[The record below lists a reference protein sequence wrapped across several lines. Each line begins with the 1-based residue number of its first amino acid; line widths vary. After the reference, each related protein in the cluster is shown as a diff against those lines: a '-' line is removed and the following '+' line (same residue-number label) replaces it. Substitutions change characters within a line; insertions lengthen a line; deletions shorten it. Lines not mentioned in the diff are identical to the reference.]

1 MNQEILIR
9 RMTADDCE
17 IITKAFASQNWNKP
31 LAQYEKYLN
40 EQIADTR
47 EVLIAEAEGEFAG
60 YLTIVWKSDFLP
72 FRENNIPEI
81 VDFNVLIKF
90 RNHGIGTKLMD
101 AAENLIGEKHKMV
114 GIRVGLTADY
124 GAAQRMYVK
133 RGYVPDGSGISQN
146 GVSLK
151 YGDKITIDD
160 NLNLSF
166 TKNLGFDK

>member
-40 EQIADTR
+40 EQIASTR
-47 EVLIAEAEGEFAG
+47 EVLVAETGGEFAG
-60 YLTIVWKSDFLP
+60 YLTIVWQSDFLP

-81 VDFNVLIKF
+81 ADFNVLIKF
-90 RNHGIGTKLMD
+90 RNRGIGAKLMER
-101 AAENLIGEKHKMV
+101 AENLIAEKYKAV
-114 GIRVGLTADY
+114 GIRVGLTGDY

-133 RGYVPDGSGISQN
+133 RGYLPDGLGISQN

-166 TKNLGFDK
+166 TKNLGIKR